1 MPRKKKIA
9 KTFDLLDDNDYV
21 DQVKDAML
29 TIASKRKGHTN
40 IDSYEN
46 VRKNHLEF
54 VDNIYIQHT
63 LGMKGLPYGTL
74 IEIIGQDGIGKTSLI
89 WTIAGYA
96 MQQNA
101 PFLLVE
107 SEGKSMDR
115 ERVKRCLSNNPEI
128 AEIMVKKAMRV
139 TAMSILRASEQ
150 LEDWVKVQREVVR
163 VPKDIPLVCA
173 VDSFSKLMAPKEAS
187 GREYY
192 EDVVTTKKA
201 KTLQELGEGTNFEHA
216 KYAQKWCRT
225 LPSWLEQNNV
235 ILLIVSHQNQKVD
248 MGFGG
253 GSFGGEAFNRTKIGG
268 VAFNQNASLQLIV
281 TREGYLVHNGE
292 KIGEKI
298 KATVVKNSY
307 GPAGSILRY
316 ELISRPSLDSETY
329 QQPSLFFDNT
339 TAEWFAAQNILGT
352 TVSRKRY
359 TCDAIGAVAL
369 TGHDFCKKLYENPEI
384 ITRLSIDQNILG
396 YPTRD
401 TANYEFEKVEEIV
414 EDEQSD
420 GEPTGEDAQ
429 VFDRE

>member
-1 MPRKKKIA
+1 MPRTKKVT
-9 KTFDLLDDNDYV
+9 KTFDLLDDESYV

-46 VRKNHLEF
+46 VRKEHLEF
-54 VDNIYIQHT
+54 VDNVYLQHC

-74 IEIIGQDGIGKTSLI
+74 IELIGQDGVGKTSLV

-96 MQQNA
+96 MSQNS

-107 SEGKSMDR
+107 SEGKSMDKS
-115 ERVKRCLSNNPEI
+115 RVKRCVSSNPAI
-128 AEIMVKKAMRV
+128 AEAMVKKAMLV
-139 TAMSILRASEQ
+139 NAVSILSAAEQ
-150 LEDWVKVQREVVR
+150 MEDWVKVQREVVR

-173 VDSFSKLMAPKEAS
+173 VDSFSKLMAPKEAA

-192 EDVVTTKKA
+192 EEVSSNKKA
-201 KTLQELGEGTNFEHA
+201 KSLQELGEGTNFEHS

-253 GSFGGEAFNRTKIGG
+253 GSFGGDSYNRTKIGG

-281 TREGYLVHNGE
+281 TREGFLLHNGE
-292 KIGEKI
+292 KVGEKI
-298 KATVVKNSY
+298 KVTIAKNSY
-307 GPAGSILRY
+307 GPAGGIIRY
-316 ELISRPSLDSETY
+316 ELISRPSLDTETY

-339 TAEWFAAQNILGT
+339 TAEWFALQNILGT

-359 TCDAIGAVAL
+359 SCDALDAESL
-369 TGHDFCKKLYENPEI
+369 TGHEFCKKLYEHPEI
-384 ITRLSIDQNILG
+384 LTKLGVDQNILG
-396 YPTRD
+396 YPTKD
-401 TANYEFEKVEEIV
+401 TADYEFNQIES
-414 EDEQSD
+414 EDE
-420 GEPTGEDAQ
+420 
-429 VFDRE
+429 